1 MPGAACCAAAI
12 AVHSRWWKLVCWRCQ
27 ALSVSRRQNASW
39 SALQLLLEKLSPK
52 AFGNLFH
59 RMRMRIFAAIRSTKL
74 TFTNNIKYH
83 SQASCKLAFHSGSKV
98 YYPSSRA
105 SLDHLQLAHASSTTS
120 SLSTTTSTMSTVLKV
135 PKSNGLMGQA
145 FKDWEDKVQAVNLP
159 VRFMPILLDSS
170 Y

>member
-1 MPGAACCAAAI
+1 
-12 AVHSRWWKLVCWRCQ
+12 
-27 ALSVSRRQNASW
+27 
-39 SALQLLLEKLSPK
+39 
-52 AFGNLFH
+52 
-59 RMRMRIFAAIRSTKL
+59 MRIFAAIRSTKL
-74 TFTNNIKYH
+74 TFTNNLKYH
-83 SQASCKLAFHSGSKV
+83 YQASCKLAFHSGSKV

-159 VRFMPILLDSS
+159 VRSMPILLDSS
-170 Y
+170 YWYYFEHPLLAAANLKQPDEQGYETEFAFLIWNCPGHPDNKKMPNHAHTAYN